1 MRTTHTFDKICEA
14 LRFGPR
20 FIDNRGGARSGKTVA
35 EMQIISLLAE
45 ADPTP
50 TITTVGSDTL
60 PHLKIGAIRDFKFA
74 LEDMG

>member
-1 MRTTHTFDKICEA
+1 MHTTHTFDKICEA

-45 ADPTP
+45 AE
-50 TITTVGSDTL
+50 TTRQLLT
-60 PHLKIGAIRDFKFA
+60 
-74 LEDMG
+74 